1 MEKFFCKELEVVIFD
16 VDGTL
21 YRQSAL
27 RRIMVLKLLYYYG
40 IRPWKYRDLII
51 LYHFRK
57 EREKRA
63 GFEGKDLENAQ
74 YEWCAEKS
82 NEKIDD
88 VRKVVDKWIFN
99 IPNRY
104 LKSCMY
110 PGVAQ
115 FITNLKLHGVKTAIY
130 SDYNSKD
137 KLAQMQLKVDLE
149 VSSTDPGVDGFKPL
163 PNGLLVVLSDM
174 KITKK
179 ENCLFIG
186 DRFEL
191 DGLCAANAGIPFLLV
206 EKIETETDFYAK
218 LSANFIQSK
227 I

>member
-1 MEKFFCKELEVVIFD
+1 MENCFWKELEVVIFD

-27 RRIMVLKLLYYYG
+27 RKIMLFKLVYYYAF
-40 IRPWKYRDLII
+40 RPWKYRELNI

-63 GFEGKDLENAQ
+63 GIEGPDLEHAQ
-74 YEWCAEKS
+74 YIWCAESS
-82 NEKIDD
+82 NEKLAD
-88 VRKVVDKWIFN
+88 VKRVVDQWIFN
-99 IPNRY
+99 SPNPY
-104 LKSCMY
+104 LKRCMY

-115 FITNLKLHGVKTAIY
+115 FFADLKDHGVKTAIY

-137 KLAQMQLKVDLE
+137 KLVWMGLHAE
-149 VSSTDPGVDGFKPL
+149 VEVCSTDPSINAFKPL
-163 PNGLLVVLSDM
+163 PNGLKAVLSALQ
-174 KITKK
+174 ITKK

-191 DGLCAANAGIPFLLV
+191 DGVCAEHAGIPFLLV
-206 EKIETETDFYAK
+206 DKIQAQKNFFTK
-218 LSANFIQSK
+218 LSDYFIQSRN
-227 I
+227 